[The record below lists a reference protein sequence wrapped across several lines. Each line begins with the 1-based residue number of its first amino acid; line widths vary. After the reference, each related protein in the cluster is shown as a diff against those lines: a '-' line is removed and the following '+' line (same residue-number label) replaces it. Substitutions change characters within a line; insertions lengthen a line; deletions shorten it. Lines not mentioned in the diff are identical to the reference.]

1 MMNVSNIKKILNS
14 QFERELFEASLE
26 SLNDHNNKLRYNNF
40 AYSIRELSRHFL
52 YSLSPEENVKQCSW
66 YKTET
71 PNDQPTRVQRIKYA
85 IHGGISEEILNEWE
99 FDTVELKETI
109 KTIKDAI
116 DSLSRYTHINPEV
129 FNLKEAEINERSHE
143 VLNAF
148 IVFVETIDSY
158 RDELTRFLDG
168 VIEEQMIMS
177 VVSNFFQN
185 VDNLAPHHSLNYSE
199 ISDYHIEEINDQEI
213 VVSVSGNIEVTLE
226 YGSRKDRRE
235 GDGVDFEESFPFST
249 KIKYEIS
256 EDFPSKNYEIVD
268 YDVDTSSW
276 YGEDEEE

>member
-1 MMNVSNIKKILNS
+1 
-14 QFERELFEASLE
+14 
-26 SLNDHNNKLRYNNF
+26 
-40 AYSIRELSRHFL
+40 
-52 YSLSPEENVKQCSW
+52 
-66 YKTET
+66 
-71 PNDQPTRVQRIKYA
+71 
-85 IHGGISEEILNEWE
+85 
-99 FDTVELKETI
+99 
-109 KTIKDAI
+109 
-116 DSLSRYTHINPEV
+116 
-129 FNLKEAEINERSHE
+129 
-143 VLNAF
+143 
-148 IVFVETIDSY
+148 
-158 RDELTRFLDG
+158 
-168 VIEEQMIMS
+168 MIMS

>member
-1 MMNVSNIKKILNS
+1 
-14 QFERELFEASLE
+14 
-26 SLNDHNNKLRYNNF
+26 
-40 AYSIRELSRHFL
+40 
-52 YSLSPEENVKQCSW
+52 
-66 YKTET
+66 
-71 PNDQPTRVQRIKYA
+71 
-85 IHGGISEEILNEWE
+85 
-99 FDTVELKETI
+99 LKE
-109 KTIKDAI
+109 
-116 DSLSRYTHINPEV
+116 E
-129 FNLKEAEINERSHE
+129 EINERSHE

-148 IVFVETIDSY
+148 IVFVETIDTY

-185 VDNLAPHHSLNYSE
+185 VDTLAPHYSLNYSE

-213 VVSVSGNIEVTLE
+213 VVNVSGNIEVTLE

-235 GDGVDFEESFPFST
+235 GDGVDLEESFPFNT

-256 EDFPSKNYEIVD
+256 EDFPSKNYEIDD